1 MPSIYE
7 IKQNTA
13 DKLLDT
19 ALDYNKLK
27 YYLLGVAGYEVTVI
41 DTNGTLVNSPEF
53 IMGAIYKKYTNVPEI
68 QIDKKVYDTLS
79 YLINR
84 TKDGSTLLTIL
95 SEIEYQML
103 NEKENRAPFTMDCS
117 KLLQDIKENI
127 ARNYSLYQ
135 KAIDI
140 NKEGFIGEFKYH
152 DRLLGESYN
161 QKIL

>member
-13 DKLLDT
+13 DKLLDI

-27 YYLLGVAGYEVTVI
+27 YYLLGVAGYELTVI
-41 DTNGTLVNSPEF
+41 DTDGSLVISPELV
-53 IMGAIYKKYTNVPEI
+53 MGAIYKKYTIAPEI
-68 QIDKKVYDTLS
+68 QIDKKVCDTLS

-135 KAIDI
+135 KTNDI
-140 NKEGFIGEFKYH
+140 NKDGFIGEFKHH
-152 DRLLGESYN
+152 DRLLQESYN